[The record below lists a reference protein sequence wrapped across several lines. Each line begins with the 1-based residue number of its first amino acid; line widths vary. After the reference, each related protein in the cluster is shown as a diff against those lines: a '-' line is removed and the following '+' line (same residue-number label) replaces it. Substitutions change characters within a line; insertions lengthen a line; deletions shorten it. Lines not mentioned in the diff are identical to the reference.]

1 MPIISEATFGTYTGY
16 NNEFDSIVEAN
27 NSGYDFQGFGDMM
40 MAQAINE
47 ARIFEYMIAGDYA
60 ELDAIREDAGY
71 NTGKFGLNRKY
82 SENPREKKSIK
93 NRYDSWDPKNKVT
106 GAIKKGIDAVI
117 AFVTKWFGKFKS
129 AIETAVG
136 KVVNFIKPKLEAIK
150 NKLNYV
156 QKAENAGKLNNCPV
170 LSWYKFTTYGA
181 NFHKNAEKLYN
192 ALGKE
197 ARRHTG
203 ENKDITYRSN
213 FEKNANN
220 ASFRSN
226 NANIADILNKNGL
239 KSSNMTSSNKIT
251 KKDMVNAALEKLNGT
266 RGGDKGKLY
275 WSDVKS
281 GESGI
286 SIQSLHDELK
296 NFKSI
301 FAIMK
306 SVNIAKKTVKEFIT
320 SIKKREKAGFKGN
333 DIVNNAKNY
342 AQSMTR
348 TISLVGSADI
358 AIAGKRIR
366 QSFATLMALV
376 NYAFP
381 GRQAEKFGKDI
392 AGGAKKLFKKDTK
405 EASTESAI
413 FYESVWLEAAADFT
427 EAVTDYYSDDY
438 NSFNEDYGY
447 LNESDDSD
455 DDDNFGLED

>member
-1 MPIISEATFGTYTGY
+1 MPIISEATFGTSTRY
-16 NNEFDSIVEAN
+16 NDEFDSIVEAN
-27 NSGYDFQGFGDMM
+27 NSGYDFRGFGDMM

-93 NRYDSWDPKNKVT
+93 DRYDSWDPKNKVT

-117 AFVTKWFGKFKS
+117 AFVTKWFGKFKNAISS
-129 AIETAVG
+129 AKDAI
-136 KVVNFIKPKLEAIK
+136 VNFIKPKLEAIS

-156 QKAENAGKLNNCPV
+156 QKAENAGKLDTCPIP
-170 LSWYKFTTYGA
+170 SWYKLTDDYGK
-181 NFHKNAEKLYN
+181 NFSTNAAKLYD
-192 ALGKE
+192 AFGKD
-197 ARRHTG
+197 ARRHVG
-203 ENKDITYRSN
+203 DNEDLTYRSN
-213 FEKNANN
+213 FEKD
-220 ASFRSN
+220 SN
-226 NANIADILNKNGL
+226 NKRSISKNRNIMNILNKNHMLPAGSTDL
-239 KSSNMTSSNKIT
+239 PK
-251 KKDMVNAALEKLNGT
+251 KKDMVNAAFEKLSGT

-275 WSDVKS
+275 WSDVKR
-281 GESGI
+281 GDNV
-286 SIQSLHDELK
+286 SIQSLHAELK
-296 NFKSI
+296 SLKSI
-301 FAIMK
+301 FTIIK

-320 SIKKREKAGFKGN
+320 SIKKREKAGFRGN
-333 DIVNNAKNY
+333 DVVNDAKAY
-342 AQSMTR
+342 AQAMTR
-348 TISLVGSADI
+348 AISLIGSADI
-358 AIAGKRIR
+358 AIAGRKIR

-381 GRQAEKFGKDI
+381 GRQVEKVGKNI
-392 AGGAKKLFKKDTK
+392 AGGAKKLFKKEETN
-405 EASTESAI
+405 EPAI

-438 NSFNEDYGY
+438 NSFNEDYDY